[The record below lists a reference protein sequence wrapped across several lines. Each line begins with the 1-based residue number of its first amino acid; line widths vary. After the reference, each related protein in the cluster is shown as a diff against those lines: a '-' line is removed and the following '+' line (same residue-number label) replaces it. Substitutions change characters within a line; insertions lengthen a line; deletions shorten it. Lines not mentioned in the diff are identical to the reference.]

1 MTQWTA
7 FAISLVS
14 EALTAALLAFALW
27 RQARLA
33 GLAALSAIV
42 GTSLTHPIVWPLALY
57 LYSKIGYWPG
67 FVAVEAFAI
76 LSEWLVYRLLTRASW
91 FWSLVLSLV
100 ANGVSLSL
108 GLIL

>member
-14 EALTAALLAFALW
+14 ESLTAALLAFALW
-27 RQARLA
+27 RQARIA
-33 GLAALSAIV
+33 GLAALSALV
-42 GTSLTHPIVWPLALY
+42 GTSLTHPIVWPMALY
-57 LYSKIGYWPG
+57 LYSKIGYEPG
-67 FVAVEAFAI
+67 FIAVETFAI
-76 LSEWLVYRLLTRASW
+76 LAEWLIYRFLTRASW
-91 FWSLVLSLV
+91 FWSFGLSLV